1 MARQLSP
8 VASFVT
14 GSPRLAE
21 FGYLVLTLDELSQ
34 AKTRHSVLSLWVKG
48 QFARI
53 EETAWHTAGLAVMTQ
68 PQEHAVAVGD
78 GGLAV
83 AYGLRGYLVRE
94 QVATGAS
101 GPEGRGPLRGVRA
114 IDNKVY
120 AVGMDRQAYVRIAER
135 NWQRIEQGLRGTP
148 PGSAGGFE
156 SIDGYAAN
164 ELYAVGWDGEIWQSD
179 GFRWEQHAS
188 PTNVVLTDVCCAGD
202 GSVYACGRR
211 GLLLSGRGSSW
222 RIIDQDVIGEDI
234 WSLAWCGDALFLST
248 FDGVY
253 AKRGDTIELVDM
265 GDDDPATFYKVAA
278 FGNLLWSIGAKD
290 IMAYDGTAWTRID

>member
-68 PQEHAVAVGD
+68 PQEHAVAVGE

-135 NWQRIEQGLRGTP
+135 GTGSASSKVCAALRREALAGLRASTDMRRTSCTRSGGMARSGNP
-148 PGSAGGFE
+148 MVSAG
-156 SIDGYAAN
+156 S
-164 ELYAVGWDGEIWQSD
+164 ST
-179 GFRWEQHAS
+179 
-188 PTNVVLTDVCCAGD
+188 P
-202 GSVYACGRR
+202 RR
-211 GLLLSGRGSSW
+211 RML
-222 RIIDQDVIGEDI
+222 
-234 WSLAWCGDALFLST
+234 C
-248 FDGVY
+248 
-253 AKRGDTIELVDM
+253 
-265 GDDDPATFYKVAA
+265 
-278 FGNLLWSIGAKD
+278 
-290 IMAYDGTAWTRID
+290 